1 MPQNTSAA
9 ICSMQKDLCIAIKLY
24 AGWIGAIQDKKI
36 ELIQNHTFHP
46 YTGFQSLDK
55 YGSGYIT
62 VADLT
67 QKLKDYNF
75 PITPTEGQYLV
86 MYKSKCLLYN
96 RRFDAALVRDDVL
109 TYDDFLSLISP
120 NDRKY
125 LADKFSF
132 GVNKYEG
139 VAKVLPEYTY
149 RSLMEVF
156 CMEVEIYR
164 EFEKLKH
171 LLIKKHGYCAR
182 DAFNEF
188 NKSKVEGRKLSFE
201 DFKDAMTTCNINF
214 LEREYRDL
222 CSELDINSDGL
233 VSKEEFQDLIT
244 PFDGFVELNQ
254 QKKLFNDLGPEELQ
268 VYLKNAYNYKD
279 PHAKQKSDFKQGH
292 AWECMMGKLDRIYNT
307 NYDDPRHP
315 VNRNLYKDVNGR
327 VKYDITKKRGAGY
340 NARGF
345 DAYFDDYYKEKYLAD
360 KNALIHC
367 LDDVY
372 REERHG
378 EKVSADRI

>member
-1 MPQNTSAA
+1 MINLVLIGLLPGPADLPRGTYKPIFAILEPEHFFFPETQNYNFPPKNPEKFKPNFFAHKFPHSKFLKKKMPHNTSAA
-9 ICSMQKDLCIAIKLY
+9 ICEMQKDLCIAIKLY

-233 VSKEEFQDLIT
+233 VSKEEFQD
-244 PFDGFVELNQ
+244 
-254 QKKLFNDLGPEELQ
+254 
-268 VYLKNAYNYKD
+268 
-279 PHAKQKSDFKQGH
+279 
-292 AWECMMGKLDRIYNT
+292 
-307 NYDDPRHP
+307 
-315 VNRNLYKDVNGR
+315 
-327 VKYDITKKRGAGY
+327 
-340 NARGF
+340 
-345 DAYFDDYYKEKYLAD
+345 
-360 KNALIHC
+360 
-367 LDDVY
+367 
-372 REERHG
+372 
-378 EKVSADRI
+378 